1 LIVEILSPSTAKKDF
16 NEKYLLYEKYG
27 VKEYWIADPANKVIH
42 LYKLNEENRF
52 ELEKIFERGE
62 IIASCVFKG
71 LNINLQEIFDK

>member
-1 LIVEILSPSTAKKDF
+1 MKILSPSIAKKDF
-16 NEKYLLYEKYG
+16 NEKYLHYGKYG

-62 IIASCVFKG
+62 RIASCVFKG